1 MRKKIVAGNWKMNLL
16 LDEAEKL
23 NASIDEALSE
33 GNFGCDVYHFI
44 PFIYLKE
51 AIDNS
56 KHVQIGA
63 QNGHPEKNGAY
74 TGEISMHQLAHMGT
88 QAILIGHS
96 ERRQLFNET
105 NDFLKAKVTTAIA
118 EQLTV
123 FFCCGESLEQ
133 RESED
138 YEQIV
143 INQLKSALFH
153 LPEEDFRKVIIA
165 YEPIWA
171 IGTGKTASPDQANA
185 MHISI
190 RAAIADAYGN
200 SVAETTSILYGG
212 SCKPS
217 NAQEL
222 LTQSDIDGGLIG
234 GASLKPEDFMS
245 IISTYQ

>member
-88 QAILIGHS
+88 QDRKSTRLNSSHVRISYA
-96 ERRQLFNET
+96 
-105 NDFLKAKVTTAIA
+105 
-118 EQLTV
+118 V
-123 FFCCGESLEQ
+123 FCL
-133 RESED
+133 
-138 YEQIV
+138 
-143 INQLKSALFH
+143 
-153 LPEEDFRKVIIA
+153 
-165 YEPIWA
+165 
-171 IGTGKTASPDQANA
+171 
-185 MHISI
+185 
-190 RAAIADAYGN
+190 
-200 SVAETTSILYGG
+200 
-212 SCKPS
+212 
-217 NAQEL
+217 
-222 LTQSDIDGGLIG
+222 
-234 GASLKPEDFMS
+234 
-245 IISTYQ
+245 